1 VTRFLTSLTNR
12 IFLASALLV
21 VLSLSFAFI
30 IVNATVTREAEGS
43 LQRDLDESAQLLDQY
58 RESAVRQLVQ
68 QAKIIADLPKLKAA
82 VELDHAP
89 TVRPLALDY
98 QQQIDADV
106 FVVTNREGSVL
117 AGLGSGNVD
126 ESLIPRLPAIA
137 TALAHEETLSFWPD
151 EERLIQMVT
160 VPISIDLES
169 PEVLGTLSVGLRLDG
184 EFAQRFKGLTKSEL
198 AFRAGERFWAG
209 TLPAEAAAGLADLS
223 LGPGPIPR
231 LTIGTEEFGASAT
244 VLTSTTREPNALAR
258 ASAGAPTAIILRSRT
273 ERLRFLGSLRLALAA
288 TGVFALAL
296 ATVVGY
302 GVART
307 ITRPLGTISSAM
319 RQMASTGDLSPR
331 IDPLVTGSWADEDA
345 KVLASAFDTLT
356 GALAAFQ
363 AEAAQ
368 RERLSSLGR
377 LSTVLAHEIRN
388 PLMIVKAAVRTL
400 RRSGSGSDPDITRAA
415 VDDIAEEVV
424 RLNRLVDE
432 VLDFAKPIPF
442 TLGPVDLRV
451 LCEGART
458 AALADG
464 EGPDIRLTC
473 ASSDITITTDAERL
487 RAVLVNLLVNAR
499 QAVHGALELE
509 GRGGGAAD
517 PAIELTLHPRIESS
531 IGIEVTDRGP
541 GIAPEHLPRIFEPFF
556 TTRRTGSGI
565 GLAIARNVVE
575 GLGGRITVTSTVG
588 EGTRFTV
595 VLPVDA
601 TIHVPAALM
610 PRRRPA
616 TDQGAI
622 HS

>member
-1 VTRFLTSLTNR
+1 MSHFLASLTNR

-21 VLSLSFAFI
+21 VLSLSFAFF
-30 IVNATVTREAEGS
+30 IVNATVTREAEES
-43 LQRDLDESAQLLDQY
+43 LQRDLDESAHLLEQY
-58 RESAVRQLVQ
+58 REQALRQLVQ
-68 QAKIIADLPKLKAA
+68 QARLIADLPKLKAA

-89 TVRPLALDY
+89 TVRPLAIDY
-98 QQQIDADV
+98 QRQIDADV
-106 FVVTNREGSVL
+106 FVVTNRLGTVL

-137 TALAHEETLSFWPD
+137 TALAHEDTLSFWPD

-198 AFRAGERFWAG
+198 AFRAGDRFWAG
-209 TLPAEAAAGLADLS
+209 TLPATAGMADLS
-223 LGPGPIPR
+223 VGSHPIPR
-231 LTIGTEEFGASAT
+231 ITIGTEEFGAAVS
-244 VLTSTTREPNALAR
+244 VLVSTPREPGALALS
-258 ASAGAPTAIILRSRT
+258 SAGAPTAIILRSRT
-273 ERLRFLGSLRLALAA
+273 DRLRLLGSLRLALAA
-288 TGVFALAL
+288 TGVFALL
-296 ATVVGY
+296 VATVLGY

-319 RQMASTGDLSPR
+319 REMASTGDLSPR

-345 KVLASAFDTLT
+345 KVVARAFDTLT

-388 PLMIVKAAVRTL
+388 PLMIVKAAVRAL
-400 RRSGSGSDPDITRAA
+400 RRAGANSGVPQAP

-432 VLDFAKPIPF
+432 VLDFARPIPF
-442 TLGPVDLRV
+442 TLGPTDLRAV
-451 LCEGART
+451 CEGART
-458 AALADG
+458 AALAGGDG
-464 EGPDIRLTC
+464 PGIEFTC
-473 ASSDITITTDAERL
+473 ATEDAVVVTDAERL

-499 QAVHGALELE
+499 QAVHTAEVDRPDATMPPHALPITLVLGPRTGSTIHLE
-509 GRGGGAAD
+509 VRD
-517 PAIELTLHPRIESS
+517 S
-531 IGIEVTDRGP
+531 GP
-541 GIAPEHLPRIFEPFF
+541 GIAPEHLSRVFEPFF

-575 GLGGRITVTSTVG
+575 GLGGRISVTSTVG
-588 EGTRFTV
+588 QGTQFSIE
-595 VLPVDA
+595 LPVDA
-601 TIHVPAALM
+601 TATAPGAVLPP
-610 PRRRPA
+610 PRPT
-616 TDQGAI
+616 TDRGTMHA
-622 HS
+622 